1 MTFGTLMFDWPI
13 PLSDHIR
20 IASGVLHRL
29 PPGFS
34 LMLSS
39 PSVYHILSH
48 VIFALTVFFRRLGV
62 IGRHGPAFAHPQRVA
77 GAHPGARALVTVAR
91 LMQHLANRFRGD
103 LG

>member
-1 MTFGTLMFDWPI
+1 MTFWTLMFDWPI

-39 PSVYHILSH
+39 PSVYHILPH
-48 VIFALTVFFRRLGV
+48 VIFALTEKKTIEEARDGLKEGDVF
-62 IGRHGPAFAHPQRVA
+62 
-77 GAHPGARALVTVAR
+77 
-91 LMQHLANRFRGD
+91 
-103 LG
+103 